1 MQIREA
7 DIYHF
12 GKLQEKKIRFAP
24 GINVVYG
31 ANEAGKTTLH
41 AFITAMLFG
50 LEKNRGR
57 AKSTDG
63 YLRYEP
69 WHAPA
74 YYSGALRF
82 AVDGRYFYLER
93 SFYHR
98 EKREI
103 LRNEEDGEELSV
115 AYGDLAVLL
124 GGIDKETYGNT
135 YDIPQSGAA
144 TGQELGKLLAEYLTD
159 VSEGGSAS
167 IHVTQA
173 LELLERKRKELNADL
188 KTIQEEKKREEQ
200 ALATERELLE
210 QDCLRLRSELAAE
223 TELARGEDSGQQ
235 LAQAELARGEDSGQQ
250 SEQTELAR
258 GQDSGQQLAQAS
270 EARESVGHSRKE
282 RKSGASDET
291 YRVTRMAAYWGIVLL
306 LAAMLVIGLLYG
318 QALLPAF
325 GFGIAEAGLG
335 VAAGVLLFL
344 AGRRRGRDERQEAAK
359 KQSEEAERTER
370 PGEEAQSAEKQ
381 REEAENARKQSE
393 RLLLRMQDSLAEK
406 ETRLYNI
413 TERLEAL
420 KIPGERERELL
431 MELEAASMAKE
442 EIKALAQEFGEE
454 QKDALNSEVSRYV
467 SAVTGGRYDS
477 VRIDENGGLRVLTEG
492 KEVPPEALSR
502 GTLEQ
507 FYLAFRI
514 AVGNIVMKEET
525 MPLLLDET
533 FSMYDDERL
542 AQTLRMISGLG
553 NQVILFTCQRR
564 EMDLLEEAGIPYH
577 RIEMEV

>member
-41 AFITAMLFG
+41 AFLTAMLFG

-82 AVDGRYFYLER
+82 AVGGRYFYLER

-115 AYGDLAVLL
+115 AYGDLAMLL

-188 KTIQEEKKREEQ
+188 KTIHEEKKREEQ

-210 QDCLRLRSELAAE
+210 RDCLRLRSELAAE
-223 TELARGEDSGQQ
+223 TELARGEDSGQ
-235 LAQAELARGEDSGQQ
+235 R

-258 GQDSGQQLAQAS
+258 GRDSGQQS
-270 EARESVGHSRKE
+270 EQGRK
-282 RKSGASDET
+282 RGASDET
-291 YRVTRMAAYWGIVLL
+291 HRVTRMAAYFGIILL

-359 KQSEEAERTER
+359 KQSEEAERTEK
-370 PGEEAQSAEKQ
+370 PGEEAQSVEKQ

-413 TERLEAL
+413 TECLEAL

-431 MELEAASMAKE
+431 TELDAASMAKE

-577 RIEMEV
+577 RIEMEA

>member
-7 DIYHF
+7 DIYRF
-12 GKLQEKKIRFAP
+12 GKLQEQKIRFAP

-41 AFITAMLFG
+41 AFLVAMLFG

-82 AVDGRYFYLER
+82 TVGGRHFYLER
-93 SFYHR
+93 SFYHK

-115 AYGDLAVLL
+115 AYGDLAMLL
-124 GGIDKETYGNT
+124 GGIGKETYGNT

-144 TGQELGKLLAEYLTD
+144 TGQELGKLLAEYLAD

-173 LELLERKRKELNADL
+173 LELLERKKKELNADL
-188 KTIQEEKKREEQ
+188 RNIRERKMREEQ

-223 TELARGEDSGQQ
+223 EELARS
-235 LAQAELARGEDSGQQ
+235 
-250 SEQTELAR
+250 
-258 GQDSGQQLAQAS
+258 QDSGEHGVQQMEKAS
-270 EARESVGHSRKE
+270 GEQECGVQS
-282 RKSGASDET
+282 ET
-291 YRVTRMAAYWGIVLL
+291 HRTVRIAAYLGIVLL
-306 LAAMLVIGLLYG
+306 FAAMLINGLLYW
-318 QALLPAF
+318 QAALTAP
-325 GFGIAEAGLG
+325 GFWIAEAGLG
-335 VAAGVLLFL
+335 ITAGVLLLL
-344 AGRRRGRDERQEAAK
+344 AGHGRGRDERQEAAGK
-359 KQSEEAERTER
+359 QSEGTEHTAGLSEEAENARKQSEEAENARK
-370 PGEEAQSAEKQ
+370 QS
-381 REEAENARKQSE
+381 EEAENARKQSE

-413 TERLEAL
+413 TERLETL
-420 KIPGERERELL
+420 KTPGERECELL
-431 MELEAASMAKE
+431 TELDAASMAKE
-442 EIKALAQEFGEE
+442 EIKELAREFGEE

-477 VRIDENGGLRVLTEG
+477 VRIDDNGGLRVLTEG

-514 AVGNIVMKEET
+514 AVGNIVMKEEA

-533 FSMYDDERL
+533 FSMYDDDRL
-542 AQTLRMISGLG
+542 AQTLRMLSGLG
-553 NQVILFTCQRR
+553 RQVILFTCQHR
-564 EMDLLEEAGIPYH
+564 EMHLLEDAGIPYH
-577 RIEMEV
+577 MIDMEA

>member
-41 AFITAMLFG
+41 AFLTAMLFG

-115 AYGDLAVLL
+115 AYGDLAMLL

-210 QDCLRLRSELAAE
+210 RDCLRLRSELAAE
-223 TELARGEDSGQQ
+223 TELARGWDSGQQ
-235 LAQAELARGEDSGQQ
+235 LAQAELARGEDSGQR
-250 SEQTELAR
+250 LAR
-258 GQDSGQQLAQAS
+258 AS
-270 EARESVGHSRKE
+270 EAWESVGHSEQGRK
-282 RKSGASDET
+282 RGASDET
-291 YRVTRMAAYWGIVLL
+291 HRVTRMAAYLGIVLL
-306 LAAMLVIGLLYG
+306 LAAMLVSGLLYG

-325 GFGIAEAGLG
+325 VFGIAEAGLG

-359 KQSEEAERTER
+359 KQSEEAERTEK
-370 PGEEAQSAEKQ
+370 PGEETQSVEKQ

-413 TERLEAL
+413 TECLEAL

-431 MELEAASMAKE
+431 TELDAASMAKE

-533 FSMYDDERL
+533 FAMYDDERL

-553 NQVILFTCQRR
+553 EQVILFTCQRR

-577 RIEMEV
+577 RIEMEA

>member
-41 AFITAMLFG
+41 AFLTAMLFG

-69 WHAPA
+69 WHVPA

-93 SFYHR
+93 NFYHR

-115 AYGDLAVLL
+115 AYGDLAMLL

-210 QDCLRLRSELAAE
+210 RDCLRLRSELAAE

-235 LAQAELARGEDSGQQ
+235 LAQA
-250 SEQTELAR
+250 
-258 GQDSGQQLAQAS
+258 S
-270 EARESVGHSRKE
+270 EARESVGHSGKE
-282 RKSGASDET
+282 GKSGASDET
-291 YRVTRMAAYWGIVLL
+291 HRVTRMAAYWGIILL

-359 KQSEEAERTER
+359 KQSEEAERTEK
-370 PGEEAQSAEKQ
+370 PGEEAQSAGKQ

-420 KIPGERERELL
+420 KIPGEREREFL
-431 MELEAASMAKE
+431 MDLDAASLAKE

-577 RIEMEV
+577 RIEMEA

>member
-12 GKLQEKKIRFAP
+12 GKLQEQKIRFAP

-41 AFITAMLFG
+41 AFLTAMLFG

-82 AVDGRYFYLER
+82 DVDGRHFYLER

-144 TGQELGKLLAEYLTD
+144 TGQELGKLLAEYLAD

-173 LELLERKRKELNADL
+173 LELLERKKKELNVDL
-188 KTIQEEKKREEQ
+188 KNIQEQKKREEQ
-200 ALATERELLE
+200 ALVTERELLE

-223 TELARGEDSGQQ
+223 TELARG
-235 LAQAELARGEDSGQQ
+235 
-250 SEQTELAR
+250 
-258 GQDSGQQLAQAS
+258 QDSGQQPTQANG
-270 EARESVGHSRKE
+270 ERESAVQSETQRKGGVPD
-282 RKSGASDET
+282 KT
-291 YRVTRMAAYWGIVLL
+291 HRVARIAAYFGIVLL
-306 LAAMLVIGLLYG
+306 LAAMLVSGVLYG
-318 QALLPAF
+318 QAILPAL

-359 KQSEEAERTER
+359 KQSEESQNTEK
-370 PGEEAQSAEKQ
+370 PSEEAQSAEKQ

-431 MELEAASMAKE
+431 TEIDAASLAKE
-442 EIKALAQEFGEE
+442 EIRALAREFGEE
-454 QKDALNSEVSRYV
+454 QKDAINSEVSRYV

-492 KEVPPEALSR
+492 KEVPLEALSR

-514 AVGNIVMKEET
+514 AVGNIVMREEA

-533 FSMYDDERL
+533 FSMYDDARL

-553 NQVILFTCQRR
+553 KQVILFTCQHR
-564 EMDLLEEAGIPYH
+564 EMDLLENAGIPYH
-577 RIEMEV
+577 RIEMEA

>member
-1 MQIREA
+1 MQIKEA
-7 DIYHF
+7 DIYRF
-12 GKLQEKKIRFAP
+12 GKLQEQKICFAP

-41 AFITAMLFG
+41 AFLVAMLFG

-82 AVDGRYFYLER
+82 TVDGRHFYLER
-93 SFYHR
+93 SFYHK

-115 AYGDLAVLL
+115 AYGDLAMLL
-124 GGIDKETYGNT
+124 GGIGKETYGNT

-144 TGQELGKLLAEYLTD
+144 TGQELGKLLAEYLAD

-167 IHVTQA
+167 VHVTQA
-173 LELLERKRKELNADL
+173 LELLERKKKELNAGL
-188 KTIQEEKKREEQ
+188 RNVQEQKTREEQ

-223 TELARGEDSGQQ
+223 
-235 LAQAELARGEDSGQQ
+235 AELARSQDSVQQTEQANGERESGVQ
-250 SEQTELAR
+250 SEMQ
-258 GQDSGQQLAQAS
+258 
-270 EARESVGHSRKE
+270 RKGVVPGMAH
-282 RKSGASDET
+282 RA
-291 YRVTRMAAYWGIVLL
+291 TRIAAYLGTVLL
-306 LAAMLVIGLLYG
+306 FAAMLINGLLYG
-318 QALLPAF
+318 QAVLTAPAF
-325 GFGIAEAGLG
+325 WIAEAGIG
-335 VAAGVLLFL
+335 ITAGVLLLL
-344 AGRRRGRDERQEAAK
+344 AGHKRGGEERQEAAE
-359 KQSEEAERTER
+359 KQSEGTENIAR
-370 PGEEAQSAEKQ
+370 QSEEV
-381 REEAENARKQSE
+381 ENARKQSE

-413 TERLEAL
+413 TERLETL
-420 KIPGERERELL
+420 KTPGERERELL
-431 MELEAASMAKE
+431 TELDAASMAKE
-442 EIKALAQEFGEE
+442 EIKALAREFGEE

-514 AVGNIVMKEET
+514 AVGNIVMKEEA

-533 FSMYDDERL
+533 FSMYDDARL
-542 AQTLRMISGLG
+542 AQTLRMLSGLG
-553 NQVILFTCQRR
+553 RQVILFTCQHR
-564 EMDLLEEAGIPYH
+564 EMNLLEDAGIPYH
-577 RIEMEV
+577 IIDIEA